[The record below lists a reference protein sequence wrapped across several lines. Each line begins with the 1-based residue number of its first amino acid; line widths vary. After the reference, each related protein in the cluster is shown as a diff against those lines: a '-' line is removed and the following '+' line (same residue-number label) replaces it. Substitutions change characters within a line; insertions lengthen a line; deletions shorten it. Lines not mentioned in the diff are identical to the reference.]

1 MIRSRR
7 RAREA
12 VLQALYWS
20 ESSGDPIAQTLR
32 TMCLRNRLS
41 PEAAG
46 FAGDLGK
53 QVWSERD
60 TLDQLIESG
69 LQNWSLARLSRIDR
83 LIMYMALAEIL
94 HMVDIPVK
102 VSIDEAIELA
112 KRYSVE
118 KSPGFING
126 VLDGLV
132 RREGWAARPKTA

>member
-20 ESSGDPIAQTLR
+20 ESSGDPVGQTLR

-41 PEAAG
+41 AEAAA
-46 FAGDLGK
+46 FAVSVGRLA
-53 QVWSERD
+53 WAERES
-60 TLDQLIESG
+60 LDRLIESG
-69 LQNWSLARLSRIDR
+69 LKNWTLARLSRIDR
-83 LIMYMALAEIL
+83 LIMRVALAEIL
-94 HMVDIPVK
+94 HVDDVPVK

-126 VLDGLV
+126 VLDGLA
-132 RREGWAARPKTA
+132 RREGWTERPTTP